1 MIRLVIRL
9 LRLNTFKTL
18 AVRPIQSL
26 GVRIMAEENNEQ
38 KPKKSGKMLGL
49 VFAVVNIA
57 FMAGALF
64 VVYSSTL
71 GNQVHA
77 VHNEQLEKQ
86 MEEFY
91 ETYEQGPVMYK
102 METFNANL
110 YGLPQRMI
118 RMDVTL
124 EMLDAQGFEEVIL
137 KKAKTRDSMIRV
149 MNSMRF
155 DQIESVQGKLK
166 LKNEIIASLNSV
178 LENGVVKNVYFSDFV
193 VQ

>member
-1 MIRLVIRL
+1 M
-9 LRLNTFKTL
+9 

-26 GVRIMAEENNEQ
+26 GVRIMAEENTEQ
-38 KPKKSGKMLGL
+38 KPKKSGKMLGM
-49 VFAVVNIA
+49 VFAIINIA

-71 GNQVHA
+71 GDKVNA
-77 VHNEQLEKQ
+77 VHNEELEKQ

-91 ETYEQGPVMYK
+91 KTYEQGPVMYK

-166 LKNEIIASLNSV
+166 LKNQIIASLNSV